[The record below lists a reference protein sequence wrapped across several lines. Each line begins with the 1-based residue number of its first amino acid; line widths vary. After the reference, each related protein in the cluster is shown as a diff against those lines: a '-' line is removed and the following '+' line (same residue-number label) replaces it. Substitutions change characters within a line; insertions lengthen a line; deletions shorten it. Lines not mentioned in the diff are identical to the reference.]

1 LAKAGKQDSD
11 MNISPKAILII
22 IAAGLASALCVMAA
36 LNAGA
41 GASPVMLLAAFPIYV
56 AALSQGTTVGVGS
69 SIFAI
74 LMAAMLI
81 NPQVAVG
88 LGIAFTI
95 PASLIGHQANLAQET
110 NGEMEWYPLSR
121 LFFNLC
127 LLLSFGLIVLGYISG
142 YNPEKLSPLLNDA
155 MTEALKANPTPQPL
169 TEEETRA
176 LTQSVFTIL
185 PFFFAGIWLV
195 IHVLTLHLAAMVCR
209 ASNMMPRPKD
219 DIALNAGLPK
229 IALAIMIGCLVL
241 SFVFGGILKFFMLIT
256 AGIFFMAF
264 SLLGLAN
271 LHLRARKNPA
281 GFALV
286 LASYGAIFFLYPV
299 LYLFSISGIIRTFNQ
314 PNNQTNIPPNAG

>member
-1 LAKAGKQDSD
+1 

-41 GASPVMLLAAFPIYV
+41 GASPVMLLAAFPIYI
-56 AALSQGTTVGVGS
+56 ATLSQGTTVGVGS

-74 LMAAMLI
+74 LIAAIMI

-88 LGIAFTI
+88 LGIAFTV

-127 LLLSFGLIVLGYISG
+127 LLLSFGLIVLGFISG
-142 YNPEKLSPLLNDA
+142 YNPEKLSPLLNEA

-169 TEEETRA
+169 TEEETKA

-195 IHVLTLHLAAMVCR
+195 IHVLNLHLAAMVCR

-229 IALAIMIGCLVL
+229 IA
-241 SFVFGGILKFFMLIT
+241 
-256 AGIFFMAF
+256 AF
-264 SLLGLAN
+264 
-271 LHLRARKNPA
+271 
-281 GFALV
+281 
-286 LASYGAIFFLYPV
+286 
-299 LYLFSISGIIRTFNQ
+299 
-314 PNNQTNIPPNAG
+314 

>member
-1 LAKAGKQDSD
+1 
-11 MNISPKAILII
+11 MSPKAILII
-22 IAAGLASALCVMAA
+22 IAAGIASALCVMTAVT
-36 LNAGA
+36 AGA

-56 AALSQGTTVGVGS
+56 ATLSQGTAVGLGS
-69 SIFAI
+69 SILAI
-74 LMAAMLI
+74 IVAASTI
-81 NPQVAVG
+81 SPQVAVG

-110 NGEMEWYPLSR
+110 NGEMEWYPLPR

-127 LLLSFGLIVLGYISG
+127 ILLSIGLAVLGFISG
-142 YNPEKLSPLLNDA
+142 YNPEKLSPLLDEA

-169 TEEETRA
+169 TEEETKA
-176 LTQSVFTIL
+176 LTQSVFSIL

-195 IHVLTLHLAAMVCR
+195 IHVLNLHLAAMVCR

-219 DIALNAGLPK
+219 DIALQAGLPK
-229 IALAIMIGCLVL
+229 IALAIMFVCLLL
-241 SFVFGGILKFFMLIT
+241 SFVVGGIVKFFMLIT
-256 AGIFFMAF
+256 AGIFLMAF

-299 LYLFSISGIIRTFNQ
+299 LYLFSISGIFRTFNQ
-314 PNNQTNIPPNAG
+314 SNNQTNTPPNAG